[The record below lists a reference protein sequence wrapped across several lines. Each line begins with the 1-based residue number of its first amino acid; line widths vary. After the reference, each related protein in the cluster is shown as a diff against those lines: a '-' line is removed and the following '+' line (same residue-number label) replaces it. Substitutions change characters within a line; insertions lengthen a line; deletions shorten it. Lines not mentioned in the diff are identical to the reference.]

1 MAAVLSPD
9 RRRRWGE
16 ATRRSPDKL
25 GLRQEPRDT
34 AELMLG
40 QHSGPIVIAAGTVA
54 YLQGKT
60 ASHGKD

>member
-1 MAAVLSPD
+1 MGRGNAAI
-9 RRRRWGE
+9 
-16 ATRRSPDKL
+16 A
-25 GLRQEPRDT
+25 RQAGNFAKSRDT

-40 QHSGPIVIAAGTVA
+40 QHSGPTVIAAGTVA